1 MTSKPL
7 LMTFVLFCVLL
18 KTPANAEGASMT
30 LEEAWEIAAK
40 NSPAAAGAE
49 ASYMEGRASWLEGW
63 GGLIPT
69 LSTTAGYSHFLDQD
83 TYRIGGYEIPGYTP
97 PEEYYQLDVTV
108 TEPIFTGGL
117 VFNRWRSGRAA
128 VRAGEADRAD
138 KLGDLKVSVAE
149 AFFGALKAEK
159 LREVTEKS
167 LEASENNVRIAEV
180 NFETGAISRSEY
192 LKAVVQAGTDRVA
205 LIASEAAAKNAR
217 LAFFSTLGVKP
228 DDAVTLDDELPM
240 PEPTLPPLDDVLARA
255 GENRPDIIANEYYTK
270 ATEYAV
276 GMAKAG
282 RWPGIYASASYD
294 WSDYEAPWDSSE
306 DWDAN
311 DSWTLGVTIQYELLD
326 GFATRSAVRRAEAA
340 AKVARANLDVLEE
353 TVEMDVTTAYYE
365 YEKQAETVVVAR
377 ETAEAADE
385 EFEIVNRLYEL
396 DGASALELTDAQ
408 ALYVQAQNAYIEAL
422 YDFYLADI
430 KLKKAMGDL

>member
-1 MTSKPL
+1 
-7 LMTFVLFCVLL
+7 
-18 KTPANAEGASMT
+18 MT
-30 LEEAWEIAAK
+30 LEDAWGIAAE

-63 GGLIPT
+63 GGLMPT
-69 LSTTAGYSHFLDQD
+69 LSTTAGYSRFLDQD
-83 TYRIGGYEIPGYTP
+83 TYNIGGYEIPGAP
-97 PEEYYQLDVTV
+97 PGEYYQLGVTV
-108 TEPIFTGGL
+108 TEPIFTGGF

-128 VRAGEADRAD
+128 GRAGEADRAD
-138 KLGDLKVSVAE
+138 KLGDLKVGVAE

-159 LREVTEKS
+159 LLEVTEKS

-180 NFETGAISRSEY
+180 NFETGAISRAEY

-205 LIASEAAAKNAR
+205 LIAAEAAAKNAR
-217 LAFFSTLGVKP
+217 LAFFSMLGVKP
-228 DDAVTLDDELPM
+228 DDAVVLDDDLPM
-240 PEPTLPPLDDVLARA
+240 PEPTLPPLDDILARA
-255 GENRPDIIANEYYTK
+255 EENRPDIVANEYNTKVAEYT
-270 ATEYAV
+270 V
-276 GMAKAG
+276 GMMKAG
-282 RWPGIYASASYD
+282 RWPNIYASASYD
-294 WSDYEAPWDSSE
+294 WSDYQSPWDNDSP
-306 DWDAN
+306 WDAN
-311 DSWTLGVTIQYELLD
+311 DSWTLGITIQYELLD
-326 GFATRSAVRRAEAA
+326 GFATRAAVRRAEAA
-340 AKVARANLDVLEE
+340 ARVARANLDILEE

-430 KLKKAMGDL
+430 KLKKATGDL